1 MKRAWRF
8 VAQQCECA
16 YLTVHLKMEHGTFY
30 VMYILAP
37 HFQKAAV
44 GNHVVEQTRG
54 WGQAN
59 LSLNLISATH

>member
-1 MKRAWRF
+1 
-8 VAQQCECA
+8 
-16 YLTVHLKMEHGTFY
+16 MEHGTFY

-37 HFQKAAV
+37 YFQKAAV
-44 GNHVVEQTRG
+44 GNHVVEQTHG